1 MKHYIFIHPDLG
13 VGGAERLIIDAAIAA
28 KSKGH
33 HVTMLTNHYDPNH
46 CFQDTKDLEI
56 IVKASNLPRHI
67 FGRFH
72 AFFAYLKIILASI
85 WLLFFSDCKY
95 DVIITDQISL
105 PNIVFKIMNF
115 KSKKFKLLYYCHFPD
130 QLLCVYDKRRNFLK
144 RLYRAPLDWLEMVS
158 TGMAD
163 AILVNSNFTKSIF
176 RETFPKLNHKNL
188 EVLYP
193 SLKTELL
200 DTIINEG
207 FSETSFSK
215 NTVKSEVQE
224 TNIKEFQKSI
234 KKKYLF
240 LSINRYERKKNLKL
254 ALDAMLQL
262 KELISEETWNAW
274 YVHF

>member
-13 VGGAERLIIDAAIAA
+13 LGGAERLIIDAALAA
-28 KSKGH
+28 KNNGN
-33 HVTMLTNHYDPNH
+33 HVTMLTNHYDKNH
-46 CFQDTKDLEI
+46 CFEDTKDLNI
-56 IVKASNLPRHI
+56 IIKASGWPRHI

-85 WLLFFSDCKY
+85 WLLFFSECKF

-105 PNIVFKIMNF
+105 PNIVFKMLNF

-130 QLLCVYDKRRNFLK
+130 QLLCVYDKKRNFLK
-144 RLYRAPLDWLEMVS
+144 RFYRAPLDWLEMVS

-163 AILVNSNFTKSIF
+163 AILVNSNFTKNIF
-176 RETFPKLNHKNL
+176 RETFPKLNHKHL

-200 DTIINEG
+200 DKTTDKG
-207 FSETSFSK
+207 FSENSFLKS
-215 NTVKSEVQE
+215 TVKNEIQE
-224 TNIKEFQKSI
+224 DNIKEFQKSI
-234 KKKYLF
+234 NKKYIF

-254 ALDAMLQL
+254 ALNSMIKL
-262 KELISEETWNAW
+262 KELVGEDLWKER
-274 YVHF
+274 